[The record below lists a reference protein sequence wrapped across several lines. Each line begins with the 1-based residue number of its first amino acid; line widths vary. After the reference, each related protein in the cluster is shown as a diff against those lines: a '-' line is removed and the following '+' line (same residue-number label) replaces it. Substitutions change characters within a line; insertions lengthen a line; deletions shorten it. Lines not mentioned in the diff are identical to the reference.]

1 MYNFND
7 YGNFGGITP
16 EFLARMQA
24 QAAEKYEQ
32 SQQNFDPQVPLPP
45 QDDPSL
51 YSDPNLGGNPP
62 MVQEPVKAPPAGIDF
77 SSGETTIPVGVPG
90 SSGMGGIDYSSGE
103 TTIPA
108 GITFGEKV
116 ADYAPLPTVPDPV
129 TGVIGTL
136 PAGQTGE
143 TPPEQYSDP
152 YMGGNSRERG
162 ETDENGEPVSIS
174 PLPPTSPNDSGP
186 PARS

>member
-62 MVQEPVKAPPAGIDF
+62 M
-77 SSGETTIPVGVPG
+77 
-90 SSGMGGIDYSSGE
+90 
-103 TTIPA
+103 
-108 GITFGEKV
+108 
-116 ADYAPLPTVPDPV
+116 
-129 TGVIGTL
+129 
-136 PAGQTGE
+136 
-143 TPPEQYSDP
+143 
-152 YMGGNSRERG
+152 
-162 ETDENGEPVSIS
+162 
-174 PLPPTSPNDSGP
+174 
-186 PARS
+186 